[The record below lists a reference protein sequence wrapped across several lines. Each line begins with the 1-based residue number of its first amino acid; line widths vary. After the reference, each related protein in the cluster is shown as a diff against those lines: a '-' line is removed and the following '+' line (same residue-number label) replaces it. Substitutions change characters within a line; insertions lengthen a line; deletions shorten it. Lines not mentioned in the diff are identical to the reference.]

1 MHFPSPH
8 LALALSI
15 ASTTLA
21 SPTRGSTNDIIYP
34 STTGPAGS
42 LPTSDSTSTLPAECI
57 MFKPYVPEIVMEA
70 VCSLHLTPSA
80 VPTLNAACFGG
91 NSMGGQPSIAAPVP
105 QNTYQAAATSQGGG
119 EYEQAETTQQGQPTM
134 TMSAGGAQQPT
145 GSSQGGY
152 VQPTG
157 SGTGFETQTTATSA

>member
-8 LALALSI
+8 LTLALSI

-21 SPTRGSTNDIIYP
+21 NPTRRSTNNIIYP
-34 STTGPAGS
+34 STTGPDGS
-42 LPTSDSTSTLPAECI
+42 QPTSDSTSALPADCI

-80 VPTLNAACFGG
+80 VPTLNAAFTGG
-91 NSMGGQPSIAAPVP
+91 SSMGRQPSIAASVP
-105 QNTYQAAATSQGGG
+105 QNTYQAATTSQGGG
-119 EYEQAETTQQGQPTM
+119 EYEQAATTQQGQPTM
-134 TMSAGGAQQPT
+134 TMSAGGTQQPT

-157 SGTGFETQTTATSA
+157 SGTGFETQTIGTSA